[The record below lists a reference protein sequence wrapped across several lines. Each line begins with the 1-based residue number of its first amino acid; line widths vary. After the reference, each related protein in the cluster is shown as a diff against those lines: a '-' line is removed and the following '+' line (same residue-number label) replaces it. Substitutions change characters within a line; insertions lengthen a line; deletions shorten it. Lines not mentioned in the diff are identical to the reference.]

1 MRLNLR
7 TMSYDCHIFSWI
19 VEFFS
24 ASCTYPEICFFM
36 DRQLFFFASGV
47 AHIKPSFSSW
57 SDGLF
62 CEAHIMSSFSSWV
75 DGLFARR
82 TTIRLF
88 LHGWATDCFF
98 ARLVYS
104 RLFLRGLAHLFYL
117 VLSRL
122 IAFFGSFFLYYLLCI
137 IKTFFRYLTFSFV
150 FFHLF
155 NTDVLVRCFRLIAS
169 FHFLS

>member
-7 TMSYDCHIFSWI
+7 TLSYDCHIFSWI

-36 DRQLFFFASGV
+36 DRQLFFSESGV

-57 SDGLF
+57 SDGLLLRGAHHAVFFFMGRRAF
-62 CEAHIMSSFSSWV
+62 CETHNDSSFSSWMSN
-75 DGLFARR
+75 GL
-82 TTIRLF
+82 
-88 LHGWATDCFF
+88 FF

-122 IAFFGSFFLYYLLCI
+122 IAFFGFLFCATCFSLLRRSFD
-137 IKTFFRYLTFSFV
+137 
-150 FFHLF
+150 
-155 NTDVLVRCFRLIAS
+155 N
-169 FHFLS
+169 